1 MKRTRI
7 IRSAALLGA
16 SLLIAPLAAAQQN
29 TKPLALEVTFKLG
42 DLQKTFKLD
51 LTLPEPSTPAA
62 PAQVLIEPK
71 PVEEVIPPYPHERAT
86 PVPEEPAA
94 PVPMPHERATPVPE
108 AQTLPAPEAQTMPVP
123 EERVIVPDFSQSM
136 NALREI
142 AGRLQNYRAA
152 AALGL
157 KGLSQRV
164 QPQPAPKS
172 ASPAVARKLWLAAGA
187 VADEWLSVGR
197 DCARTLASLKAPEA
211 QTNDPIEDQ
220 PQAEAPKQST
230 FWGICVSSRTSH

>member
-1 MKRTRI
+1 
-7 IRSAALLGA
+7 
-16 SLLIAPLAAAQQN
+16 
-29 TKPLALEVTFKLG
+29 
-42 DLQKTFKLD
+42 
-51 LTLPEPSTPAA
+51 
-62 PAQVLIEPK
+62 
-71 PVEEVIPPYPHERAT
+71 VEEVIPPYPHERAT

-108 AQTLPAPEAQTMPVP
+108 AQPMPVP

-136 NALREI
+136 NAVREI

-152 AALGL
+152 ASLGL
-157 KGLSQRV
+157 KGLSQRF

-172 ASPAVARKLWLAAGA
+172 ASPAVVRKLWLAAGA

-197 DCARTLASLKAPEA
+197 DCARTLASLKAPDA
-211 QTNDPIEDQ
+211 QGNDSIQDE
-220 PQAEAPKQST
+220 PQAEAPKQPT